1 MQVSSAAAQERGWW
15 SLASSAASSC
25 SRLDAA
31 AGSDGDLSPTHSVR
45 SSLSGSRPGSNG
57 AGGGLTKKV
66 SFADDLGMLL
76 EQVRRRRRIT
86 ILDYRCL
93 QCFDAVG
100 WAAGR
105 ASGL

>member
-25 SRLDAA
+25 SRLAA
-31 AGSDGDLSPTHSVR
+31 AGSDGDLSPTQTHSVR

-57 AGGGLTKKV
+57 AGAGLTKKV

-86 ILDYRCL
+86 ILDSLLHR
-93 QCFDAVG
+93 D
-100 WAAGR
+100 
-105 ASGL
+105 

>member
-15 SLASSAASSC
+15 SLASSSC
-25 SRLDAA
+25 SRLDDAAA

-86 ILDYRCL
+86 ILDSLLHR
-93 QCFDAVG
+93 D
-100 WAAGR
+100 
-105 ASGL
+105 